1 MAKLASSLDQVL
13 VLEVF
18 LLIDRTGKPKIEK
31 VESVMSAPQG
41 SSSVNL
47 TKLAEA
53 IIQNWEFEP
62 TLNKQG
68 KPFDQTYQLSLKI
81 APRRK

>member
-1 MAKLASSLDQVL
+1 VAKLASSLDQVL

-41 SSSVNL
+41 SSSANL
-47 TKLAEA
+47 KELAQA

-68 KPFDQTYQLSLKI
+68 EPFDQTYQLSLKI

>member
-1 MAKLASSLDQVL
+1 
-13 VLEVF
+13 
-18 LLIDRTGKPKIEK
+18 
-31 VESVMSAPQG
+31 MSAPQG
-41 SSSVNL
+41 SSSANL
-47 TKLAEA
+47 KELAQA

-68 KPFDQTYQLSLKI
+68 EPFDQTYQLSLKI